1 MFLREK
7 MTSCACLVISGLNN
21 IFQLKAHSDIFL
33 TSSFNKSGDSVAL
46 YTVKNNEVSSANN
59 SADDFA
65 NFQKD
70 H

>member
-1 MFLREK
+1 

-33 TSSFNKSGDSVAL
+33 SCSFNKFADSVAL
-46 YTVKNNEVSSANN
+46 YTVENNEVSSASNFT
-59 SADDFA
+59 DDFA
-65 NFQKD
+65 SFQED